1 MVGTKRTPL
10 ARHPTML
17 VTPLAVE
24 LFVQQGRLRCSCN
37 GCGSCASCDEWYRLD
52 SDIHTELG
60 LPPHE
65 WPAAAR
71 QSPRGCGPPCHDED
85 TARRMELLNEA
96 VRARRM
102 NGARS

>member
-37 GCGSCASCDEWYRLD
+37 GCGSCASCDEWYRLIPT
-52 SDIHTELG
+52 STLN
-60 LPPHE
+60 L
-65 WPAAAR
+65 ASR
-71 QSPRGCGPPCHDED
+71 RTSGPPPPVRVREAV
-85 TARRMELLNEA
+85 ARRVTTKIPL
-96 VRARRM
+96 
-102 NGARS
+102 GAWSY